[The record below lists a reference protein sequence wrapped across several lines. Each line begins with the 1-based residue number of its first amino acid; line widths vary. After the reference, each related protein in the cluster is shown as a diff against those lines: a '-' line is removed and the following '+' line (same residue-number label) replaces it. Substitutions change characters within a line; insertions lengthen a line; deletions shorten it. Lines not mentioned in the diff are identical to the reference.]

1 MTIEAIGVQNN
12 TPQISQKEKQQETVQ
27 RVQVEFLNQI
37 SKGKDEQTAFQEAL
51 KAIDEKYNPQ
61 EDEVKLNKAEDVQ
74 FENCANSVKNVLHSK
89 AINFKM
95 PSLETI
101 VKWLGYI
108 ADVLPMILKI
118 IEKLPTTNAK
128 PDAKP
133 EEQANTQQESTSVSE
148 QTTQSDVNL
157 VPLLN

>member
-1 MTIEAIGVQNN
+1 MTIEAIVVQNN

-128 PDAKP
+128 P

-148 QTTQSDVNL
+148 QTTQSDVKQL
-157 VPLLN
+157 KLSTTA